1 MFSSE
6 PALTSANR
14 SKHALKIKGIVF
26 VTHKRNLDNKAGVEF
41 YFNLKGEISFFH
53 PRWSIATVYSVIK
66 LKKKDFF
73 KNLRL
78 RVFFII

>member
-26 VTHKRNLDNKAGVEF
+26 VTHKQNLNKKAGVKF
-41 YFNLKGEISFFH
+41 YFNLKEEIIFS
-53 PRWSIATVYSVIK
+53 PPQSIYCHCLFSHKIIK
-66 LKKKDFF
+66 
-73 KNLRL
+73 
-78 RVFFII
+78 